1 MRVGAPAHRELTED
15 GGGGRPGPLTLRVSV
30 LDRCQYACPYCR
42 PGAIDPFFGREELL
56 CGSAYA
62 RLAPA
67 FVRAGVTKVRFTGG
81 EPLLRPDLASIVAA
95 FRAAS
100 PTLDLA
106 LTTNGQLLPRR
117 LGALVDAGL
126 DRATVHVDSLRPD
139 RYRALMSDADVGAVL
154 DGALTAASALREVK
168 INTVVQRGKNDDELL
183 DFLALSAC
191 HGVEVRFIELM
202 NTGSAVDYT
211 REVFVSGREIVESI
225 RRARGATAVPRR
237 HAADPAALYRTDD
250 GLVFGVIASDT
261 ESFCASCNRLRL
273 TADGDLRGCLY
284 QDRGVD
290 LRRAAASGDASAID
304 DAIRAATLSKRS
316 FHPSVAPRRLLFSM
330 ARTGG

>member
-1 MRVGAPAHRELTED
+1 MRVGAPAHRELIDPEGS
-15 GGGGRPGPLTLRVSV
+15 GGARELTLRVSV
-30 LDRCQYACPYCR
+30 LDRCQYRCPYCR
-42 PGAIDPFFGREELL
+42 PGELDPFFTREELL
-56 CGSAYA
+56 PASAYA
-62 RLAPA
+62 ALSPA

-81 EPLLRPDLASIVAA
+81 EPLLRPDLPEVVAA

-117 LGALVDAGL
+117 LAALARAGL
-126 DRATVHVDSLRPD
+126 DRATVHVDSLRAD
-139 RYRALMSDADVGAVL
+139 RYRALMGDGDVAEIL
-154 DGALTAASALREVK
+154 DGALAAKGELAEVK
-168 INTVVQRGKNDDELL
+168 INTVVQRGKNDDEIL
-183 DFLALSAC
+183 DFLAFSAR

-211 REVFVSGREIVESI
+211 REVFVPGSEIVDVV
-225 RRARGATAVPRR
+225 RRARGATPRPRR
-237 HAADPAALYRTDD
+237 SPADPAALYQTDD

-284 QDRGVD
+284 QGRGVD
-290 LRRAAASGDASAID
+290 LRPALSAGDRAAID
-304 DAIRAATLSKRS
+304 DAVRAAALAKRS